1 MFRGTSLSGKEKTTQ
16 KRERNP
22 NITKRKQ
29 THRYRGDIGG
39 CQRGG
44 RWCMRE
50 MGEGD
55 YEVQT
60 SSYRI
65 NKSQGHNVRHREYSQ
80 L

>member
-1 MFRGTSLSGKEKTTQ
+1 
-16 KRERNP
+16 
-22 NITKRKQ
+22 
-29 THRYRGDIGG
+29 
-39 CQRGG
+39 
-44 RWCMRE
+44 MRE